1 MTFDATLESVVPFVA
16 DLSVAE
22 QCLDTDLGVVTQV
35 GPTEEQ
41 IGAMVSAVLA
51 ELDATEVR
59 Y

>member
-1 MTFDATLESVVPFVA
+1 MTFDVTLESVVLLVA

-22 QCLDTDLGVVTQV
+22 QRLDTDLGVVTQV

-41 IGAMVSAVLA
+41 IGAMIAAALA
-51 ELDATEVR
+51 ELDATEVK